1 MVFWDYFKQWRT
13 ACTAPIND
21 VTNPAI
27 SNQFNVNRPKQNHGS
42 HQSFTVE
49 VNVNACV
56 QPVAHVECQ
65 AWCCKRRIV
74 PAFSHTNAHTHT
86 LLLWFTTSLVSI
98 LMGINWHNR
107 YEASYKLQTRIT
119 LNLITFT
126 AQKIYFPRTVTSHT
140 RVSHKRTWSV
150 CRVRIRGIAN
160 GVRFRFNDSW
170 KSLASLSPSGGNASD
185 IDVVILW
192 IFCAKRT
199 FNSILLLYMFDEWK
213 ITCTEIIFYSNVRHK
228 IRDAAT
234 LLYPS

>member
-1 MVFWDYFKQWRT
+1 MSTDQSRITEATSRSQSKWMSMH
-13 ACTAPIND
+13 A
-21 VTNPAI
+21 
-27 SNQFNVNRPKQNHGS
+27 FNLWH
-42 HQSFTVE
+42 TL
-49 VNVNACV
+49 NARRG
-56 QPVAHVECQ
+56 VAGDASYQHSPTQ
-65 AWCCKRRIV
+65 
-74 PAFSHTNAHTHT
+74 THTHT